1 MTEDNSGSNQRP
13 ALSDGQLYRL
23 AWAFYL
29 LLAIAG
35 VLWIGVRERTI
46 PSRLFFDPEAVLFDF
61 ALGVAVAALLLLVW
75 QLVDR
80 FVPLARELEER
91 LRIAIGPLEPSEA
104 IGLALLSGFSEEL
117 FFRGAVQGSWGWPL
131 AAALFAAVHTG
142 GERSMWLWTAFAALS
157 GVVFGL
163 LTVWTG
169 NLLAAILGHI
179 LFNLVNLY
187 RLTKRHEGDPTSAA

>member
-1 MTEDNSGSNQRP
+1 MIEDHSGSNQQP
-13 ALSDGQLYRL
+13 GLSDGQLYRL

-35 VLWIGVRERTI
+35 VLWIGVREQTV
-46 PSRLFFDPEAVLFDF
+46 PLGLFFDPAAVLRDL
-61 ALGVAVAALLLLVW
+61 ALGVAVAVLLLLVW
-75 QLVDR
+75 QLVYH
-80 FVPLARELEER
+80 FVPLARALEER

-104 IGLALLSGFSEEL
+104 LGLALLSGFSEEL

-142 GERSMWLWTAFAALS
+142 GERSMWLWTVFAALS

-169 NLLAAILGHI
+169 NLLAAILGHT

-187 RLTKRHEGDPTSAA
+187 RLSTRHGGDSSAAA